1 MATFILVGA
10 MTVIGVL
17 LMLARLNIKR
27 FLGYPN
33 TVDILFT
40 LLMLWMFAGTF
51 SGMVAAGFA
60 SLFMSIILWV
70 LRSTLGAERMAIR
83 KGKLW
88 FIPVPVVYWRTI
100 SATECQPHWL
110 ARMTK
115 WFFSR
120 ERTVA

>member
-70 LRSTLGAERMAIR
+70 LRSTLGAER
-83 KGKLW
+83 
-88 FIPVPVVYWRTI
+88 
-100 SATECQPHWL
+100 L
-110 ARMTK
+110 AVR
-115 WFFSR
+115 
-120 ERTVA
+120 